1 MGTQVKKIAII
12 RYVKSHIW
20 DWPGGP
26 VVRTLGVHCK
36 GRGFSAG
43 QVVKSPPAAQ
53 CDQKKKR
60 KKSSITLSYI
70 SLTSVPPTF

>member
-1 MGTQVKKIAII
+1 MGTQVKKIDII
-12 RYVKSHIW
+12 RYVKSHTW

-26 VVRTLGVHCK
+26 VVRTLGIHCK

-43 QVVKSPPAAQ
+43 QVAKSPPAAQ
-53 CDQKKKR
+53 RDQKKR
-60 KKSSITLSYI
+60 KKSSIILSYI